1 MMSVA
6 RRLSE
11 CTDFR
16 CVFRLVKQ
24 CVREVLGRERAGV
37 SLALVELPASI
48 AAASMPDGTIILNR
62 TLLRALGESLSRVE
76 FNAYLFY
83 VLLHEYLHTLGY
95 VSDEVVEELAAEVCS
110 EKLGRNHLSTKIAV
124 DGLRVVLAKLRRIPS
139 PSGSGVEVVLGIDSE
154 VMDYY
159 S

>member
-1 MMSVA
+1 MDVA
-6 RRLSE
+6 KRLSE

-24 CVREVLGRERAGV
+24 CVREVLGRERAGI
-37 SLALVELPASI
+37 SLTLTELPASI
-48 AAASMPDGTIILNR
+48 AAASMPDGTIVLNK
-62 TLLRALGESLSRVE
+62 TLLRALGESLTRIE

-95 VSDEVVEELAAEVCS
+95 VSDDVVEELAAEVCS
-110 EKLGRNHLSTKIAV
+110 KKLGRDHLSTRIAV
-124 DGLRVVLAKLRRIPS
+124 NGLRIVLAKLKRIPI
-139 PSGSGVEVVLGIDSE
+139 PSGGGVEVVLGVDSE
-154 VMDYY
+154 LMDYY